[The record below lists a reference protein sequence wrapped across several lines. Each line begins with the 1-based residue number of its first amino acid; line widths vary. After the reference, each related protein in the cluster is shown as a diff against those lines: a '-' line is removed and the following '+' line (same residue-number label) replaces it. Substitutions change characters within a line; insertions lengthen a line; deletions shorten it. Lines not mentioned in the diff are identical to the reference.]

1 MPPPAYS
8 VARTF
13 EPAPPGTFEM
23 DRHYLLYMTTG
34 MVRLE
39 DGATTWSLP
48 PARAALVAARRPIIV
63 TIPRRV
69 TTASVLIDVDFA
81 PAPPAPLSVF
91 DVSPLARELFREC
104 SRWDESTTSLDERAT
119 AMFRALIAA
128 TWELATHPSPA
139 RMPTGRTA
147 EVRRALELTSDRVDQ
162 DPSFDAIAAEVGLAP
177 RSLARRFQHEIGM
190 PWRAAL
196 RRVRVLRAIELLAT
210 TDDSITTIALASGYS
225 SLSGF
230 QSAFREL
237 TGTTPTEYRASFEPS
252 GYVAF

>member
-1 MPPPAYS
+1 VPPPAYS
-8 VARTF
+8 VARAF
-13 EPAPPGTFEM
+13 EPAPPSTFEM
-23 DRHYLLYMTTG
+23 DRHYLLYMSTG

-48 PARAALVAARRPIIV
+48 PARAALVAAGRPIIV

-81 PAPPAPLSVF
+81 PAPPSPLSVF

-104 SRWDESTTSLDERAT
+104 SRWDESTEALDDHAT

-128 TWELATHPSPA
+128 TWELAAHPSAA
-139 RMPTGRTA
+139 RMPSGRSP
-147 EVRRALELTSDRVDQ
+147 EVRRALELTAQRLDL
-162 DPSFDAIAAEVGLAP
+162 DPSFDAIAAEIGLAP

-196 RRVRVLRAIELLAT
+196 RQIRVLQAIELLAT

-237 TGTTPTEYRASFEPS
+237 TGNTPSEYRASFRP
-252 GYVAF
+252 